1 MFINTFTHIIYK
13 ARRIK
18 ILPMAV
24 LLVLVSSFSLPAQIE
39 EYKIKAAYLEKFSRF
54 LEWPPEAEI
63 TDTTKAF
70 HIDVIGYS
78 PITEPLRELYQ
89 KNKIRNKDVVIRQI
103 QHISQLKNCHI
114 LFVGKENKS
123 RLGKILKLANKMGIV
138 TISDSKGFCE
148 SGVLIN
154 FFVENDKVLFEINYD
169 SVRKSKIHISYL
181 LLKLARIT
189 GKKENVF

>member
-1 MFINTFTHIIYK
+1 MAYK

-24 LLVLVSSFSLPAQIE
+24 LFILVASVSLQAQIE

-63 TDTTKAF
+63 QDTTKAF

-78 PITEPLRELYQ
+78 PITEHLRALYQ
-89 KNKIRNKDVVIRQI
+89 KNKIRNKDVVVRQI

-114 LFVGKENKS
+114 LFVGKEKKS
-123 RLGKILKLANKMGIV
+123 RLAKILNRANEMGVV
-138 TISDSKGFCE
+138 TISDSEGFCE

-154 FFVENDKVLFEINYD
+154 FFVEKDKVLFEINYD

-189 GKKENVF
+189 GEKEHVF